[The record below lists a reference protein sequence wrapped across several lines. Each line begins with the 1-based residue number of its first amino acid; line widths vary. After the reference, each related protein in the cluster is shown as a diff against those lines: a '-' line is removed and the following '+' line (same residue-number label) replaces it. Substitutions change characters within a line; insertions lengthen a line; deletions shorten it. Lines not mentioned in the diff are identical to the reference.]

1 MQIMK
6 KLNLN
11 FQLLAVVIV
20 ILLSTVNT
28 FGQPEST
35 ERAITFFGTIS
46 NAWETIIQPVARR
59 QAVRHLKRVSNS
71 LDDLANDKQ
80 DLLEFISASDLN
92 ANRGAIRGRIDEFQ
106 ETTRRTR
113 RNIQQFSSILPA
125 PYRNTGNDVA
135 NDAFW
140 GLGEKWQTLRNI
152 QRLLDGSGSVDSA
165 RIQGELRTAI
175 QQVLRV
181 KGRVD
186 ELIAQIERS

>member
-1 MQIMK
+1 MQILK
-6 KLNLN
+6 NRNLN
-11 FQLLAVVIV
+11 LLAVVIV
-20 ILLSTVNT
+20 ILLSNVNA

-35 ERAITFFGTIS
+35 ERAITWFGTIS
-46 NAWETIIQPVARR
+46 TTWETIIQPVARR
-59 QAVRHLKRVSNS
+59 QAVRHLRRLSNS

-80 DLLEFISASDLN
+80 DLLEFISTSDLN
-92 ANRGAIRGRIDEFQ
+92 SNRGAIRGRIDEFQ

-113 RNIQQFSSILPA
+113 RNIQQFSSVLPA
-125 PYRNTGNDVA
+125 PHRNTGNAVA

-152 QRLLDGSGSVDSA
+152 QRLVDEGSADSA
-165 RIQGELRTAI
+165 QMQRELRTAI